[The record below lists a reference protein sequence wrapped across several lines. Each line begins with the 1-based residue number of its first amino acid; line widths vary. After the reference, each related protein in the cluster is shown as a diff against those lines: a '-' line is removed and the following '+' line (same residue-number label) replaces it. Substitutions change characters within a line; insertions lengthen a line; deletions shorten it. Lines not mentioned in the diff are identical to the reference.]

1 MSTATSA
8 LTRRRGGRLYI
19 VIGAVLALLAFGT
32 AATIASLPFI
42 QGSTVG
48 TKVVVASHD
57 IKARTLIQASDLT
70 IANFQPAPPLAFTAV
85 KDVAGKSARVD
96 IPGNSPI
103 TANVVAST
111 TDLLSNS
118 DVAYLPIPKGWIA
131 VTIPTGEQV
140 GVGGYV
146 QVGDR
151 ITMLATVNTTT
162 FGQNPGVPVVRTVF
176 RDVDV
181 LRVGPS
187 ATGTSNNASGTLT
200 SSLTVLM
207 TACDSE
213 YLFWLLNNA
222 TMKYE
227 LESYN
232 DYGNLPTSP
241 DSTCPSVSAPS
252 GVGPRDIDNRWHFS
266 TH

>member
-8 LTRRRGGRLYI
+8 LTRRRSGRLYI
-19 VIGAVLALLAFGT
+19 ILGAVLAVLAFGT
-32 AATIASLPFI
+32 AATLASLPFL
-42 QGSTVG
+42 QSSTVG

-57 IKARTLIQASDLT
+57 IKARTVIQASDLT
-70 IANFQPAPPLAFTAV
+70 LANAQPAPPLSFTAI

-103 TANVVAST
+103 TANVVASSA
-111 TDLLSNS
+111 DLLPNS

-131 VTIPTGEQV
+131 VTIPTSEQV
-140 GVGGYV
+140 GVAGYV

-151 ITMLATVNTTT
+151 ITMLATINTTT
-162 FGQNPGVPVVRTVF
+162 FGQNPGAPVVRTVF

-187 ATGTSNNASGTLT
+187 TGSTANNPSGTLT

-232 DYGNLPTSP
+232 DYGNLPNSP
-241 DSTCPSVSAPS
+241 DNTCPDVAAPN
-252 GVGPRDIDNRWHFS
+252 GVGPRDVDNRWHFT